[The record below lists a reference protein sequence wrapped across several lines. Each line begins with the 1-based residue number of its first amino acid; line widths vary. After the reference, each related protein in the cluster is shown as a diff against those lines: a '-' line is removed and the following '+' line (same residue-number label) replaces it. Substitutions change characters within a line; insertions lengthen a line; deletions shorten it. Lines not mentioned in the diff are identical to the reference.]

1 MSGPAV
7 GLWLFEPREFGD
19 ILTDVVPW
27 LESFCEPV
35 ETKVGSGLE
44 FWVRDGS
51 AVSLSALDPTSGVG
65 VFFLSEDEEIP
76 AEDEDYSPL
85 SQSPVQG
92 LVLGAG
98 CSGPANHQVLGHLA
112 LALAERLDALIDF
125 DGLLSC
131 PTPRDDTGNEE
142 SLDRARVLVASLPG
156 RVAEVSYDTGGGGRW
171 FRHIGDVEFLAAWL
185 QHPGF
190 HLVK

>member
-7 GLWLFEPREFGD
+7 GLWLFESHEFGNV
-19 ILTDVVPW
+19 LADVVPW

-35 ETKVGSGLE
+35 GTKVGSDLE

-51 AVSLSALDPTSGVG
+51 AVGLPALDPTGVG
-65 VFFLSEDEEIP
+65 VFFLSEDEEMP
-76 AEDEDYSPL
+76 AEDEDYSAFPRP
-85 SQSPVQG
+85 PVQG

-98 CSGPANHQVLGHLA
+98 CSGPANHQALGHLA

-125 DGLLSC
+125 DGLLSS
-131 PTPRDDTGNEE
+131 PTPRDVTVDET
-142 SLDRARVLVASLPG
+142 SPDRTRALIASLPEG
-156 RVAEVSYDTGGGGRW
+156 VAEVSYDTGGGGRW
-171 FRHIGDVEFLAAWL
+171 SRHVGDAKFLAAWL

-190 HLVK
+190 HMVK